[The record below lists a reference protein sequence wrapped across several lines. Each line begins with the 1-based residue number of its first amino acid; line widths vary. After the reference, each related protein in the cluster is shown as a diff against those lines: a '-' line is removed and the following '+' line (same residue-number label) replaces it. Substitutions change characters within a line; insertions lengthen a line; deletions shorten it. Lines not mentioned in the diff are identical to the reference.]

1 VSVDDTGGT
10 DTRTGPREATT
21 GDTGRFPRAHPVSW
35 WMLVITTLAILIT
48 SIDRIILPTLL
59 PDISQEFGLS
69 TTAGGLLVSLS
80 FAGTFV
86 GAIVVGVLGDVVGRG
101 YRRSW
106 TWVGTVA
113 VTCVASIATAFTRSV
128 SGLAVWRVIMGVGTG
143 SMEPVNVAMVAE
155 WWPKERRGFAT
166 GVHHTGFPIGQFV
179 GPALIGLILV
189 GGTWRDA
196 FLWIPLLAIPI
207 MLLQLVVGSRRN
219 LDRVNHW
226 IDEHRLTPTVRSN
239 EVSTGANPLGSLRTA
254 ARERNVWWGSLMAFG
269 LLWAEAG
276 VTAFLTTQLVREA
289 GMDLATA
296 AVVSGASGITG
307 WLGQVVWGTLSD
319 RIGRKPALYII
330 CVGWAATV
338 AAMPLIHG
346 ATVAWTVLLA
356 WGLFRNSPFPVVYA
370 LVIDSAP
377 EAASSGMGLVIGLA
391 FGLSGVFGPTVS
403 GVLIDQVG
411 FTANYL
417 LMAGICLVMVIPV
430 WLIRETVRAHAPQPA
445 AMGETR

>member
-1 VSVDDTGGT
+1 MSTTASGDSTTRSTG
-10 DTRTGPREATT
+10 
-21 GDTGRFPRAHPVSW
+21 FPRAHPVSW
-35 WMLVITTLAILIT
+35 WMLGITTVAILIT
-48 SIDRIILPTLL
+48 SIDRVILPTLL
-59 PDISQEFGLS
+59 PDISKDFGLS
-69 TTAGGLLVSLS
+69 ATAGGVLVSLS
-80 FAGTFV
+80 FVGTV
-86 GAIVVGVLGDVVGRG
+86 IGAIVLGVVGDVVGRG
-101 YRRSW
+101 YRRAY
-106 TWVGTVA
+106 TWIVTVL
-113 VTCVASIATAFTRSV
+113 VTCVASIATAFTRTL
-128 SGLAVWRVIMGVGTG
+128 SGLAIWRVIMGMGTG

-155 WWPKERRGFAT
+155 WWPRERRGFAT
-166 GVHHTGFPIGQFV
+166 GVHHTGFPIGQFL
-179 GPALIGLILV
+179 GPALIGAILV

-207 MLLQLVVGSRRN
+207 MIAQLVVGTRPN
-219 LDRVNHW
+219 LDRVNRW
-226 IDEHRLTPTVRSN
+226 LDEHHLTPTVRTE
-239 EVSTGANPLGSLRTA
+239 EVHRRESPFAALRTA

-276 VTAFLTTQLVREA
+276 VTAFLTTQLVTQA
-289 GMDLATA
+289 GMALATA

-330 CVGWAATV
+330 CLGWAATV
-338 AAMPLIHG
+338 AVMPLIHG

-377 EAASSGMGLVIGLA
+377 TAASSGMGLVIGLA

-403 GVLIDQVG
+403 GWMIDTVG
-411 FTANYL
+411 FTSNYL

-430 WLIRETVRAHAPQPA
+430 WLIRETVRS
-445 AMGETR
+445 RS